1 MPNEPHEISVIV
13 VADPNK
19 DHGPKLE
26 FSRVPCV
33 GEIIV
38 ANLDDPGD
46 PGGRLAE
53 WEVTKVMHTPSRPV
67 AAVIN
72 VTKRDDARGASSV
85 R

>member
-1 MPNEPHEISVIV
+1 MPNEPPEVSVIV
-13 VADPNK
+13 MADPNNE
-19 DHGPKLE
+19 HGPKLE

-38 ANLDDPGD
+38 ANFDPPGD
-46 PGGRLAE
+46 PAGGLAE
-53 WEVTKVMHTPSRPV
+53 WEVTKVMHTPRRLV

-72 VTKRDDARGASSV
+72 VTKRGAARNLPSV